1 MWMPVFLFLAD
12 FKLSFD
18 STHLEKM
25 IPGIHCFNRQEY
37 WDCHEELEHCWL
49 EDRQDPA
56 RYIYWAV
63 IQVAAAMVHYG
74 NNNLIGCVGLMKKAR
89 EKFQKSRELHV
100 VTPLVLDQLEWDNFE
115 KLILS
120 MPENPE
126 TIDCFE
132 PVWHFRFKYYL
143 E

>member
-1 MWMPVFLFLAD
+1 MWTLGFPSSAD
-12 FKLSFD
+12 SRLSFD
-18 STHLEKM
+18 ATHLEKM
-25 IPGIHCFNRQEY
+25 IPGIHCFNKQEY
-37 WDCHEELEHCWL
+37 WECHEELEHCWL

-89 EKFQKSRELHV
+89 EKFHKARELHV
-100 VTPLVLDQLEWDNFE
+100 VTPLVLEKLEWNEFE
-115 KLILS
+115 KLALS

-126 TIDCFE
+126 TLDCYE
-132 PVWHFRFKYYL
+132 PIWNFRFKLFL

>member
-1 MWMPVFLFLAD
+1 MWMQDSQSSAD
-12 FKLSFD
+12 SSLSFD

-56 RYIYWAV
+56 RYVYWAV

-89 EKFQKSRELHV
+89 EKFQKARELHV
-100 VTPLVLDQLEWDNFE
+100 VTPLVLE
-115 KLILS
+115 KLDWVELEQLALS

-126 TIDCFE
+126 TIDSFE
-132 PVWHFRFKYYL
+132 PLWLFRFKKFM